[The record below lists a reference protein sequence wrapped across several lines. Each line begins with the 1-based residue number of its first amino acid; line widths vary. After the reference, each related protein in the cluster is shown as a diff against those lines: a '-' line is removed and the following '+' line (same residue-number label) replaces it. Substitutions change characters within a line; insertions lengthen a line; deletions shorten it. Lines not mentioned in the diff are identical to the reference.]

1 MSNDVKNKAPDHIN
15 MTDIIT
21 LTARLAQLL
30 AEEVDQLGGMKI
42 AKVREL
48 QKEKLFIL
56 SALEAHKRILEK
68 HPHLSETIPS
78 RDKSDLEAVVRVFE
92 DILEENHRR
101 LMVARE
107 VNQRVV
113 NAITEVVR
121 DNSMSK
127 VYGAKGVTGALGGDS
142 LSITLNH
149 TA

>member
-1 MSNDVKNKAPDHIN
+1 MTIESKNKVPDNIN
-15 MTDIIT
+15 MRDIIT

-30 AEEVDQLGGMKI
+30 AEEVDQLGAMKI
-42 AKVREL
+42 AKVRDL

-56 SALEAHKRILEK
+56 GALEAHKRMLEK

-78 RDKSDLEAVVRVFE
+78 RDKADLEAVVKVFE
-92 DILEENHRR
+92 NILEENHRR
-101 LMVARE
+101 LMVARD
-107 VNQRVV
+107 VNHRVV

-121 DNSMSK
+121 ENTMSK
-127 VYGAKGVTGALGGDS
+127 VYGARGTTGALGTES